1 MQADMFLNGETTVT
15 FRRSKSAGMAWLA
28 VEQDREKFVI
38 YGTESQIANFA
49 TSIRDALPAET
60 QEDPEN

>member
-1 MQADMFLNGETTVT
+1 MVT

-38 YGTESQIANFA
+38 YGTDSQIANFV
-49 TSIRDALPAET
+49 TLIRDALPAET
-60 QEDPEN
+60 QEDPVHLALQNGGGIA